1 MFIQM
6 VNGEIIQIR
15 SIKSISFD
23 VRPQPELDEKTRT
36 VINRY
41 VLVLYLNT
49 KKRDGW
55 MLDRDD
61 VVKYKFAESDIR
73 HVAYLAN
80 NILFKYI
87 KVGRSIKVTEIFEK
101 IMDLEINEAIKNT
114 LAKIVEADKKFDVV
128 DSARLTEVREQLK
141 LFEEKFAEKTK

>member
-6 VNGEIIQIR
+6 VDGEIIQIR

>member
-6 VNGEIIQIR
+6 VDGEIIQIR

-141 LFEEKFAEKTK
+141 LFEKKFAEKTK